1 MSEANGKVEMGSFEN
16 GEDLWHV
23 VGGVTETW
31 KSQCSATGK
40 QLTSTCRIMCE
51 LDFAYIGQLLV
62 KVGFAGVTYSPE
74 KGVQDA
80 ALAALKP

>member
-1 MSEANGKVEMGSFEN
+1 MQQEN
-16 GEDLWHV
+16 
-23 VGGVTETW
+23 
-31 KSQCSATGK
+31 SS
-40 QLTSTCRIMCE
+40 CRIMCE

-62 KVGFAGVTYSPE
+62 KVGLQGVTYSPE